1 MSWKTDILREDDYK
15 REVVKVELGLLSFL
29 K

>member
-15 REVVKVELGLLSFL
+15 RQVVKVELGLLSFL